1 MDLPARSDLSRNGA
15 VTLTVTETLEA
26 IVAACSVVRE
36 GFEVPARTLVAG
48 APATN
53 KKALEGE
60 AARWIERGAEDYLKL
75 VERYR
80 GNWRVMD

>member
-1 MDLPARSDLSRNGA
+1 MADGDRA
-15 VTLTVTETLEA
+15 VAGETLGAGER
-26 IVAACSVVRE
+26 VAGFLGE
-36 GFEVPARTLVAG
+36 GFEVPARTLAAG

-60 AARWIERGAEDYLKL
+60 AARWIERGAEDYVRL

-80 GNWRVMD
+80 GNWRVVD